1 MAYSN
6 SNNCIRKVGVVV
18 FLDALG
24 TKGLDS
30 NGSCEFIKK
39 RDDFLKEIRNIRKRR
54 AKEFKRDLNIDFP
67 EPEIAVFQDSIIISF
82 EEKKYRQK
90 SEEYHFS
97 FFFAA
102 GQLLID
108 AITEAMCRDLFFRGA
123 ISQDEYVVS
132 VSKKNITILG
142 PAVDDASN
150 YYEIADWIGVI
161 QTPNCQRKYL
171 AYLNQIAEQDS
182 IREGRNISVN
192 LVIDKYRFL
201 FVKYS
206 FPISVT
212 KLNLFSKS
220 PIVLKKDLFI
230 SSWPLMA
237 CKREPHI
244 SISGI
249 LKQKIIT
256 LPPEYQSKYH
266 NSLRF
271 LDWYKSEF
279 WEGLKERPRE

>member
-1 MAYSN
+1 MAIPN
-6 SNNCIRKVGVVV
+6 SDNCIRKVGVVI

-24 TKGLDS
+24 TKGLDI
-30 NGSCEFIKK
+30 NESCQFIKK
-39 RDDFLKEIRNIRKRR
+39 RDDFLKEIRNIRKQR
-54 AKEFKRDLNIDFP
+54 AKEFKRELKIDFP

-82 EEKKYRQK
+82 EEKKYKQK
-90 SEEYHFS
+90 TNEYHFS

-108 AITEAMCRDLFFRGA
+108 AITEAMRRNLFFRGA

-161 QTPNCQRKYL
+161 QTPNCEKKYL

-182 IREGRNISVN
+182 IREGRPISVN
-192 LVIDKYRFL
+192 LVLDKYRFL

-206 FPISVT
+206 VPISIT

-220 PIVLKKDLFI
+220 PIVLKKDLFV
-230 SSWPLMA
+230 SSWPVMA
-237 CKREPHI
+237 CKREPDV
-244 SISGI
+244 SIVEI

-256 LPPEYQSKYH
+256 VLPEHQLKYQ

-271 LDWYKSEF
+271 LEWYKSEF
-279 WEGLKERPRE
+279 WEGLKKRPGE